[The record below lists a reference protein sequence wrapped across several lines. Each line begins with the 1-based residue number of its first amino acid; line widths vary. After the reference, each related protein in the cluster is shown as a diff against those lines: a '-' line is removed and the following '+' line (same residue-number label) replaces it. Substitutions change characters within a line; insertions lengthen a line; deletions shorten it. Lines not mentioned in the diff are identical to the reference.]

1 MRHCAAVLVLALSPA
16 PCLAVGR
23 DALAGGMGFHNP
35 DVTPGQRLGLA
46 LAALLLV
53 GGLADALRTP
63 GDWLK
68 PLALAVFVAAFPV
81 ATVLGER
88 LINPDPQWEDFSGW
102 GDLAHSGVF
111 VGWAAVVFLVGFFP
125 EWVRS
130 ARQRGPAAVGR
141 RAAVSAACGL
151 AAGVV
156 GNAVVPT
163 HAGGILHGLVWA
175 GLLAGVGAAGLLV
188 AAARL
193 AARSYRGARRARGSP
208 TVAQAERRE
217 GP

>member
-1 MRHCAAVLVLALSPA
+1 
-16 PCLAVGR
+16 
-23 DALAGGMGFHNP
+23 MGFHNP
-35 DVTPGQRLGLA
+35 DVTPGQRVGLA
-46 LAALLLV
+46 LAALVLV

-88 LINPDPQWEDFSGW
+88 LIDPDPHWEDLSGW
-102 GDLAHSGVF
+102 GDLTRSGVF
-111 VGWAAVVFLVGFFP
+111 GGWAAVVFLIGFFP

-130 ARQRGPAAVGR
+130 ARRHGPAAVGR

-156 GNAVVPT
+156 GNAVVPAR
-163 HAGGILHGLVWA
+163 AGGILHGLVWA
-175 GLLAGVGAAGLLV
+175 GLLVGVGVTGLLV

-193 AARSYRGARRARGSP
+193 TARWYRGARRLRMGYP
-208 TVAQAERRE
+208 
-217 GP
+217 P